1 MSGRWVLVLVAAA
14 LAPRP
19 AVAQVG
25 TTTDIINGTVLQP
38 GGQPLAGAVVEATS
52 VETRITRQ
60 HVTDSRGRFRITFP
74 DGGGR
79 YELTARYIGMAPAHI
94 SVARRQEDDRV
105 EATIQMELATATL
118 TPVTVTARTGAPSDR
133 VGAGASERSF
143 DPEKLSRLPID
154 LSDLN
159 AIAGLQPGVIGIAGT
174 DSSATAFSV
183 AGQRPA
189 ANAVMLDG
197 VALGTASIPQDA
209 LRSVRVV
216 TNAYDVA
223 RGQFWGGIVTS
234 TTRGGTNIPQG
245 SFTYIGQDRALS
257 WGEATASPFG
267 QGATQN
273 QVSGGIGGPL
283 VPNRLFVFAALQTRW
298 RSQAL
303 PSLTSADA
311 LTLARLGVSP
321 DSVAHFLSLA
331 SGSGVPMTVSGI
343 PDDRA
348 SAATLALLRLD
359 WQVNNVH
366 TLTLRADGSM
376 ETQEPVRI
384 GSLALPATGG
394 TRRTRGGGV
403 MVALTSAPG
412 PFVNELRAYAARQ
425 RRDATAYLALPA
437 ALVEVSSDLP
447 DGIHGLTTLSFGGN
461 NGLPQWNDDRT
472 LEIADELSWLPGT
485 TAHRFKLGLDVIGT
499 RMHDNETP
507 DQLGTFFFPSLAALA
522 AGSPSAYTRT
532 VAPLGQTGIVW
543 NDALYAGDT
552 WRPVPGGVLQLTYG
566 VRLEHVGFGWMPI
579 YNRAVDSLFGVRTD
593 RLPTETH
600 VSPRIGFT
608 WTLDGGGG
616 HAATFLRGGAG
627 DFHGL
632 TPIGLYAA
640 ALGAPGLASA
650 EQQVVCVG
658 AAAPRP
664 NWSLYL
670 QDATTI
676 PSACADTSDAVT
688 STSRPDVTAFEGR
701 YRAPGARRA
710 SLALV
715 RRLGGDYWVTIEG
728 GYARG
733 VNQYGLRDRNLST
746 TPQFTLADEAGRPVY
761 VPLGSI
767 VPATGAVASTASR
780 RDPAFGHVLVLES
793 GLQSVTKQ
801 LGVTLTGATRGGRA
815 TFRAGYTF
823 TRARDQSSFS
833 CCAASR
839 GFASP
844 TTAGDPNVLD
854 WGTSTLERRHAFV
867 GTVSVAMTR
876 AFELDAIARLTS
888 GVPFTPIA
896 GSDINGDGARND
908 RAFVFDPA
916 TAADTAVA
924 AAMRML
930 LARAPSSIAGCLRS
944 QLGRIAARNS
954 CTGPWQPSLDLQ
966 LNWRP
971 QWPSAD
977 RRLTLSLVTIN
988 LLGGLDE
995 WLHGVSGLHGWGYAV
1010 APDPVLL
1017 AVTGFDPASARF
1029 HYTVNGH
1036 FGSVA
1041 SASGGVSVPLQ
1052 IGLRGRYT
1060 LGPGRVRARPA
1071 TAPSRPR
1078 TARAVP
1084 SLPTNPVTAILQLR
1098 DSLHCTPEQVAALTA
1113 IADSVDAQDRATADS
1128 MLVMV
1133 RAGAQADSATL
1144 AGALEPLVAAA
1155 RERARAALA
1164 RAREVLTPDQWA
1176 KIAGPDE

>member
-1 MSGRWVLVLVAAA
+1 VLVLVAA
-14 LAPRP
+14 LAARP

-25 TTTDIINGTVLQP
+25 ATTDIISGTVLQP

-60 HVTDSRGRFRITFP
+60 HVTDARGRFTITFP

-79 YELTARYIGMAPAHI
+79 YELTARYVGMAPAHI
-94 SVARRQEDDRV
+94 SVARRAEDDRI
-105 EATIQMELATATL
+105 EATIQMEFLTATL

-143 DPEKLSRLPID
+143 DAEKLSRLPVD
-154 LSDLN
+154 VSDLN
-159 AIAGLQPGVIGIAGT
+159 AIAALQPGVIGIAGT

-197 VALGTASIPQDA
+197 VALGTASVPQDA

-245 SFTYIGQDRALS
+245 SFSYIGQDRALS
-257 WGEATASPFG
+257 WGEATTSPFG

-273 QVSGGIGGPL
+273 QLSGGIGGPL
-283 VPNRLFVFAALQTRW
+283 VSNRLFAFAAVQTRR

-331 SGSGVPMTVSGI
+331 SGSGVPITLSGM
-343 PDDRA
+343 PEDRA
-348 SAATLALLRLD
+348 STATLALLRLD
-359 WQVNNVH
+359 WQVNDVH
-366 TLTLRADGSM
+366 TLTLRANGSA
-376 ETQEPVRI
+376 ESQEPVRI

-394 TRRTRGGGV
+394 TRRTHSAGV
-403 MVALTSAPG
+403 MIALTSAPG
-412 PFVNELRAYAARQ
+412 PFINEIRAHAARQ
-425 RRDATAYLALPA
+425 RRDATAYLALPS
-437 ALVEVSSDLP
+437 ALVQVASDLP
-447 DGIHGLTTLSFGGN
+447 DGTHGLTTLSLGGN
-461 NGLPQWNDDRT
+461 DGLPQRNDDRT

-485 TAHRFKLGLDVIGT
+485 TTHRFKLGFDVIGT
-499 RMHDNETP
+499 RMNDNETP
-507 DQLGTFFFPSLAALA
+507 NQLGTFFFPSLAALA

-532 VAPLGQTGIVW
+532 LAPFAQTGTVW

-552 WRPVPGGVLQLTYG
+552 WRPVPGGAFQLTYG
-566 VRLEHVGFGWMPI
+566 VRLEHVGFGGTPI

-600 VSPRIGFT
+600 FSPRIGFT
-608 WTLDGGGG
+608 WTLHGGG
-616 HAATFLRGGAG
+616 HGTFLRGGVG

-650 EQQVVCVG
+650 EQQLVCVG

-664 NWSLYL
+664 DWSLYT
-670 QDATTI
+670 QDHAAI
-676 PSACADTSDAVT
+676 PSACADTSGAVT
-688 STSRPDVTAFEGR
+688 STPRPDVTAFAAR

-715 RRLGGDYWVTIEG
+715 RRLGGDYWVTIEA

-733 VNQYGLRDRNLST
+733 VNQYGLLDRNLST
-746 TPQFTLADEAGRPVY
+746 TPRFTLADEAGRPVY
-761 VPLGSI
+761 VPLDSI

-793 GLQSVTKQ
+793 GLQSDTKQ
-801 LGVTLTGATRGGRA
+801 LGVTVTGATRGGRA
-815 TFRAGYTF
+815 TFRVGYTI

-854 WGTSTLERRHAFV
+854 WGTSSLERRHSFV
-867 GTVSVAMTR
+867 GTVSVAVTR
-876 AFELDAIARLTS
+876 AFELDAIGRLTS
-888 GVPFTPIA
+888 GVPFTPIV
-896 GSDINGDGARND
+896 GSDINGDGTRND
-908 RAFVFDPA
+908 RAFIFDPA
-916 TAADTAVA
+916 TAGDPAVT
-924 AAMRML
+924 AAMGTL
-930 LARAPSSIAGCLRS
+930 LVRAPSSIAACLHS

-971 QWPSAD
+971 AWPSAD
-977 RRLTLSLVTIN
+977 RRFTLSLVTIN

-995 WLHGVSGLHGWGYAV
+995 WLHGVTGLHGWGYSA

-1017 AVTGFDPASARF
+1017 AVTGFDPAGARF

-1041 SASGGVSVPLQ
+1041 SASGGVSVPFQ

-1060 LGPGRVRARPA
+1060 LGPGA
-1071 TAPSRPR
+1071 
-1078 TARAVP
+1078 
-1084 SLPTNPVTAILQLR
+1084 
-1098 DSLHCTPEQVAALTA
+1098 
-1113 IADSVDAQDRATADS
+1113 
-1128 MLVMV
+1128 
-1133 RAGAQADSATL
+1133 
-1144 AGALEPLVAAA
+1144 
-1155 RERARAALA
+1155 RARAASHVTSLSPDGPRPPEPA
-1164 RAREVLTPDQWA
+1164 R
-1176 KIAGPDE
+1176 